1 MEPLL
6 VPLCLLLLIAALV
19 TVSVGKARA
28 LQRARGD
35 DSSPDSPGSRDP
47 RWRPKRPVLFKVR
60 RVRRSRQR
68 PEIVI
73 PPGSRKL

>member
-6 VPLCLLLLIAALV
+6 VPLCILLLIAALV
-19 TVSVGKARA
+19 TVTIGKTRS
-28 LQRARGD
+28 LQRARG
-35 DSSPDSPGSRDP
+35 SVGSPEPPESRDP
-47 RWRPKRPVLFKVR
+47 RWSSRRPVLFKIR

-73 PPGSRKL
+73 PPGSRRL